1 MGAQVIRIYILWQ
14 TPGRSEGSGR
24 PGNQLAPPPGHI
36 TIPPDNEAGLKAIK
50 LECLLLKRGAGYHKP
65 ELGLALA
72 SRQDLCDRLIPLNCS
87 LCVGSFYLFNLVAW
101 KPHTP
106 RPATIYIYIK

>member
-1 MGAQVIRIYILWQ
+1 MWRAARERPDGSPSYKNIYILWQ
-14 TPGRSEGSGR
+14 TPGRSEGSSR

-65 ELGLALA
+65 ELGLGLA
-72 SRQDLCDRLIPLNCS
+72 SC
-87 LCVGSFYLFNLVAW
+87 GSPGSSVWL
-101 KPHTP
+101 
-106 RPATIYIYIK
+106 RE